1 MSKSFYLEML
11 LFSTINIMEISDIKN
26 KLTKEQFIFFSRLN
40 DRLNCRIQFFGSIAR
55 KDFTVGTSD
64 IDVQIFSENS
74 QSDLLLLSHYL
85 QENNVSFS
93 SDFFTLN
100 PDPLHKVS
108 GIKYM
113 INLPFKSDILVFD
126 VDNEHILT
134 MQYKRALNLPVI
146 YLLILKMLKV
156 WLKLTLISQQTF
168 LSLKNKIWN
177 HYNNL
182 NITEKHFKIMTEPEY
197 KRFYTN
203 SSIKSHLMH
212 PACYPHSIVFYR

>member
-1 MSKSFYLEML
+1 MD
-11 LFSTINIMEISDIKN
+11 ISDIKY
-26 KLTKEQFIFFSRLN
+26 KLTAEQFIFFSRLN
-40 DRLNCRIQFFGSIAR
+40 DILNCRIQFFGSIAR
-55 KDFTVGTSD
+55 RDFAVGTSD

-156 WLKLTLISQQTF
+156 WLNLTLISQQTF

-197 KRFYTN
+197 KRFFAN
-203 SSIKSHLMH
+203 SSNKSHLMH
-212 PACYPHSIVFYR
+212 PSCYPHSIVFYQ

>member
-40 DRLNCRIQFFGSIAR
+40 DILNCRIQFFGSIAR

-74 QSDLLLLSHYL
+74 QSDLLLLSHFL

-93 SDFFTLN
+93 SDF
-100 PDPLHKVS
+100 
-108 GIKYM
+108 
-113 INLPFKSDILVFD
+113 LVFD

-156 WLKLTLISQQTF
+156 WLKLTVISQQTF

-197 KRFYTN
+197 KSFYTN